1 MTAVLASDALISIL
15 AGIGMLFLR
24 RALLSVD
31 LMSWLRSSLRF
42 GCLVLA
48 AFYLLRPAVWI
59 WDNPF
64 VERLLL
70 IAAALAPLAV
80 LLITEAALKRHAP
93 VMLKWVTFVGTVVL
107 VLGAFIFPDS
117 LTTYY
122 LTALLVFQVVV
133 LVAAAVMLWRQSGDL
148 EASDRRLVQTF
159 AVLVLLSLPV
169 IVLESAVLASGG
181 PLHLSALVLLVGVW
195 LLFCR
200 SIWLADARRM
210 WRWGATLIMLSVVA
224 GWAMSLGRPDVSV
237 LTFGP
242 VLLSILVFASL
253 VAIQLARTST
263 GFEERLL
270 DLLAQPCGSDDLRQ
284 RVMEILSDHN
294 IASVPE
300 DFVASA
306 DAPAIAERL
315 RACPV
320 WISAERGSPS
330 DADEALADIAKRAD
344 ATHLVALGP
353 DIADLVGLKLGPA
366 EASVRLVPLLTALA
380 RRFDW
385 DARDEL

>member
-1 MTAVLASDALISIL
+1 MTAVLASDALISVL

-31 LMSWLRSSLRF
+31 LMPWLRSSLRF
-42 GCLVLA
+42 GCFVLA

-70 IAAALAPLAV
+70 IAAALVPLAV
-80 LLITEAALKRHAP
+80 LLITEAALKRHAH
-93 VMLKWVTFVGTVVL
+93 VVLKWVTLVGTVFL
-107 VLGAFIFPDS
+107 VLGALIFPGS
-117 LTTYY
+117 LTTHY
-122 LTALLVFQVVV
+122 LAALLVFQVVV
-133 LVAAAVMLWRQSGDL
+133 LVAAAVMLWRQSCDL
-148 EASDRRLVQTF
+148 EASDRSLVRTF

-169 IVLESAVLASGG
+169 IVLESAVLGSGG

-200 SIWLADARRM
+200 SIWLADVRRM
-210 WRWGATLIMLSVVA
+210 WRWGATLIMLAAVA
-224 GWAMSLGRPDVSV
+224 GWVMSLGRPDVSV

-242 VLLSILVFASL
+242 VLLAVLVFASL
-253 VAIQLARTST
+253 VAIQLARAST
-263 GFEERLL
+263 GFEVRLL
-270 DLLAQPCGSDDLRQ
+270 NLLAQPLGRDNLRQ

-300 DFVASA
+300 DYVASA
-306 DAPAIAERL
+306 DVPAITERL
-315 RACPV
+315 HTRPV
-320 WISAERGSPS
+320 WTSAERGSPD
-330 DADEALADIAKRAD
+330 DADQALADIAKRAD

-353 DIADLVGLKLGPA
+353 KTTDLVGLKLGPA
-366 EASVRLVPLLTALA
+366 ESSVRLIPLLTALA
-380 RRFDW
+380 RRFDEG
-385 DARDEL
+385 ARDER